1 MARRWGER
9 EARIKDAADSDPRLV
24 VATANTL
31 TSEEPPAALGGV
43 IVASRSAA
51 ASGAAR
57 SASGL
62 ADERAAPES
71 SGWLLLPCRA
81 SAGDPSRCERTYGG
95 DHYWRSGKNRATSR
109 AADSGPSEPW
119 TMF

>member
-1 MARRWGER
+1 
-9 EARIKDAADSDPRLV
+9 V

-31 TSEEPPAALGGV
+31 TFEEPPAALGGV

-62 ADERAAPES
+62 ANERAAPEAVRLAPAS
-71 SGWLLLPCRA
+71 LPSIR
-81 SAGDPSRCERTYGG
+81 R
-95 DHYWRSGKNRATSR
+95 
-109 AADSGPSEPW
+109 
-119 TMF
+119 